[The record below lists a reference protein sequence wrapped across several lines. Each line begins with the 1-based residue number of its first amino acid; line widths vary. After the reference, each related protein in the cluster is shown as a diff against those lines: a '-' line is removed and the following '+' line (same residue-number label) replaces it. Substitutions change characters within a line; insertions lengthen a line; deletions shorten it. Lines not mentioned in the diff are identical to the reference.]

1 MQNFFLISLGLSF
14 LFFSQNLLAAEFGT
28 FMVVKGSV
36 KIESRGTT
44 ADAKVNSKV
53 QAGDTIISG
62 SESRAKIVMSDRN
75 ILNISP
81 NTKMKIEKYTNSPG
95 DKNVNLNLLE
105 GKVRSKVEQKYDNKN
120 SKFEVRTAT
129 AVAGVR
135 GTEFVTS
142 YNAATKVTEV
152 ITLKG
157 QVSFQ
162 TISATGSAPLSEP
175 VVIEKGEK
183 SQTKE
188 NEVPAPPTKVPE
200 KEMKQIDSD
209 TEVKKKPKDPGTAKN
224 PPPAGGVANRGD
236 GTAILPPPA
245 PLTDMPAG
253 NTQIIDG
260 AATRRF
266 EKSKVKIIT
275 QPSN

>member
-1 MQNFFLISLGLSF
+1 MQKLLLISLF
-14 LFFSQNLLAAEFGT
+14 LTAQPLLVLAAEYGT

-36 KIESRGTT
+36 KIESGGATT
-44 ADAKVNSKV
+44 DAKVSSKV
-53 QAGDTIISG
+53 QVGDTIISG
-62 SESRAKIVMSDRN
+62 AESRAKIVMSDRN
-75 ILNISP
+75 IMNISP
-81 NTKMKIEKYTNSPG
+81 NTKLKIEKYTNTAT

-142 YNAATKVTEV
+142 YSSATKVTEV

-162 TISATGSAPLSEP
+162 AISATGSAPLTEP

-183 SQTKE
+183 SQAKE
-188 NEVPAPPTKVPE
+188 NEVPVPPVKVPE
-200 KEMKQIDSD
+200 KEMKQIESD
-209 TEVKKKPKDPGTAKN
+209 TEVKKKPKDPGPPKN
-224 PPPAGGVANRGD
+224 PPPGGVNRPD
-236 GTAILPPPA
+236 AAAPPPPTA
-245 PLTDMPAG
+245 PLDTLTSG

-260 AATRRF
+260 TATRKF
-266 EKSKVKIIT
+266 DKSKVKIIT